1 MSWSSLRSQPRRRRE
16 KPRRRRRRHKP
27 LRAYFAARR
36 IQTHAGAAAVAAS
49 TAMAMGFAVV
59 SAGLQKRP
67 HGSTQARALEEQLQG
82 LRHGPLRPR
91 VQEEPVQGLR
101 HGHRQARALISVIKC
116 RLFFYSESITA
127 GCLRRTAPTRPDD
140 PNRQASSSLA
150 QRTPARS
157 TGGDRPSGTDM
168 NRVMPLAAARTTGCY
183 RKSVPGSH

>member
-1 MSWSSLRSQPRRRRE
+1 VQGQEQDSEAEVRARALEEQLQGLRRGLLRPRRAQE
-16 KPRRRRRRHKP
+16 EPVQG
-27 LRAYFAARR
+27 LRY
-36 IQTHAGAAAVAAS
+36 GA
-49 TAMAMGFAVV
+49 
-59 SAGLQKRP
+59 LRP
-67 HGSTQARALEEQLQG
+67 RALEEQLQG

-91 VQEEPVQGLR
+91 AQEEPVQGLR